1 MVLTFDD
8 GPGDQTAEVLDVLG
22 EHGWRATFFLVGSQ
36 VARGAHLVGRII
48 AEGHTVGNHSW
59 DHARLTDLEP
69 AEIASQLRRTTAAIE
84 SVTGV
89 RPEVFRPPYGDR
101 DERVDRIAAELGM
114 RTVLWDV
121 DPEDWSRPGVEA
133 IAAAIRG
140 AGPRDVVLLHDGR
153 GDRGQTVAALRLA
166 LAGLGRPDSSRG

>member
-1 MVLTFDD
+1 
-8 GPGDQTAEVLDVLG
+8 
-22 EHGWRATFFLVGSQ
+22 VG
-36 VARGAHLVGRII
+36 H
-48 AEGHTVGNHSW
+48 HSW
-59 DHARLTDLEP
+59 DHPRLTELEP

-153 GDRGQTVAALRLA
+153 ATGPRRSRRSAWPSPVSG
-166 LAGLGRPDSSRG
+166 AGPPRAGSRPAGAPGAGA

>member
-1 MVLTFDD
+1 MLLTFDD
-8 GPGDQTAEVLDVLG
+8 GPGDQTAAVLDVLG

-36 VARGAHLVGRII
+36 VSPGADLVRRIL

-59 DHARLTDLEP
+59 DHPRLSELDP
-69 AEIASQLRRTTAAIE
+69 AEIAGQLRRTTEAIE
-84 SVTGV
+84 SVAGV

-121 DPEDWSRPGVEA
+121 DPEDWSRPGVGV

-140 AGPRDVVLLHDGR
+140 AGPADVVLLHDGR
-153 GDRGQTVAALRLA
+153 GDRTQTVAGLRLA
-166 LAGLGRPDSSRG
+166 LAELDRPASSRA